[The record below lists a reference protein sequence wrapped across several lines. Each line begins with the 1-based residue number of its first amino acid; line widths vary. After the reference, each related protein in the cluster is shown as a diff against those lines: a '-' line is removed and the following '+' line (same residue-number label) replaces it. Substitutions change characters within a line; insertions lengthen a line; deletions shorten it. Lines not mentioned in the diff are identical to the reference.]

1 MTHLPYILSA
11 YGLTALVAVALSF
24 GAVSRLRSAR
34 KRLAQ
39 LDPRAR

>member
-1 MTHLPYILSA
+1 MTHLPYILAA
-11 YGLTALVAVALSF
+11 YGLTALVATALSF
-24 GAVSRLRSAR
+24 GTINRLRAAR

>member
-11 YGLTALVAVALSF
+11 YGLTALGAVALSF
-24 GAVSRLRSAR
+24 GAANRLRSAR

>member
-11 YGLTALVAVALSF
+11 YGLTALVAGALSWA
-24 GAVSRLRSAR
+24 AVARLRQAR
-34 KRLAQ
+34 RRLSQ